1 MRWTVYLAI
10 ILSPAAVAAQTYTGP
25 VDVIDGDTLV
35 MTGERF
41 RLFGID
47 APEADQTCIRG
58 DEIWECGKD
67 ATALLESLTRGKQIA
82 CEQVERDSYRRII
95 AICRSGRVDLA
106 ETMASTGMAISL
118 PQFSSA
124 YGPAEADAK
133 ARQTGVWGSTFEL
146 PENFRAA
153 RPEQFAQRA
162 RAEQPEAV
170 AEAPRAFDQIYYRNC
185 AAARAAGAAPLYRGQ
200 PGYRPQMDG
209 DGDGIACE
217 PYRRR

>member
-1 MRWTVYLAI
+1 MICLAI
-10 ILSPAAVAAQTYTGP
+10 ILSPADVAAQTYTGP

-47 APEADQTCIRG
+47 ATEADQTCIRN

-67 ATALLESLTRGKQIA
+67 AKALLESLTREKQIS
-82 CEQVERDSYRRII
+82 CEQVERDTYRRII
-95 AICRSGRVDLA
+95 AICRFGRVDLA
-106 ETMASTGMAISL
+106 KTMASSGMAISL

-124 YGPAEADAK
+124 YVSAEADAK
-133 ARQTGVWGSTFEL
+133 TRRAGIWNSTFEL

-153 RPEQFAQRA
+153 RPEQYAQRG
-162 RAEQPEAV
+162 RAESPEAI
-170 AEAPRAFDQIYYRNC
+170 AEAPRASDQIYYRNC
-185 AAARAAGAAPLYRGQ
+185 AAAQAAGAAPLYRGQ